1 MRKYIFLILALILI
15 IIFLFFGCEKSPL
28 PAPEGSTLI
37 IKADPAVVPPEGISN
52 ITVFGTEKNGTP
64 LRDGVEIFFGS
75 TLGRVEP
82 QSTTI
87 KDGKAEAVFYAG
99 TTPGTA
105 VIQAM
110 ARGGSEVT
118 INVTISSDY
127 EPASIVI
134 TASPANLP
142 WQGGKVKLTITV
154 FNENGFPVSGVPL
167 TITTDCGSLASG
179 GSLKV
184 TNANGQVTD
193 TLTVGQN
200 PGDQREITVE
210 ATNGKIT
217 GSCKIIQEPN
227 PGA

>member
-1 MRKYIFLILALILI
+1 MRKYIFLVLALILI

-37 IKADPAVVPPEGISN
+37 IKADPLVIPPQGVSN
-52 ITVFGTEKNGTP
+52 IKVFGTEKNGTP

-75 TLGRVEP
+75 TLGRIEP
-82 QSTTI
+82 QNATI
-87 KDGKAEAVFYAG
+87 KDGKAEAIFYAG
-99 TTPGTA
+99 NTAGTA

-110 ARGGSEVT
+110 ARGGSEVS
-118 INVTISSDY
+118 INVTISSAY
-127 EPASIVI
+127 VPANIVI

-142 WQGGKVKLTITV
+142 WQGGQVKLTVTV
-154 FNENGFPVSGVPL
+154 FNEDGLPVSGVPITL
-167 TITTDCGSLASG
+167 TTNYGSLSSR

-184 TNANGQVTD
+184 TNNNGQVTD
-193 TLTVGQN
+193 TLSVDRN
-200 PGDQREITVE
+200 PGNQREITVE

-217 GSCKIIQEPN
+217 GSCAITQEPN